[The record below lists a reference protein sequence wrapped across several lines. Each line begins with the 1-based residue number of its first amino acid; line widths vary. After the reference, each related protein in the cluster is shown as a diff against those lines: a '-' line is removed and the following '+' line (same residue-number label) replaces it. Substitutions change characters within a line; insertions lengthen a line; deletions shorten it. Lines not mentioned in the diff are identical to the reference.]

1 MECCIISIFFFSK
14 PREKK
19 HVFHAEKT
27 LIKRDLNAGK
37 TRYKRVEKR
46 DFSPGI

>member
-1 MECCIISIFFFSK
+1 MWHIICGKLFLSK
-14 PREKK
+14 ICPGEKK

-37 TRYKRVEKR
+37 TRYKRAQV
-46 DFSPGI
+46 